1 MGAGRD
7 LWDERAETE
16 ARRAG
21 APAEAGRR
29 QVAVALQYDPDQ
41 ADAPRVTASGKG
53 QLAEQIL
60 NLAFA
65 NGVKVRTDPDL
76 AQVLAAVEVDTVI
89 PIEAFAAVAEI
100 LAYVYRAN
108 NQAVPVKTT
117 QAEPGSGILAEPGSG
132 ILAEPGSGED
142 SRA

>member
-7 LWDERAETE
+7 LWDERAED
-16 ARRAG
+16 A
-21 APAEAGRR
+21 AGRSAGRATPPGR

-41 ADAPRVTASGKG
+41 ADAPRITASGKG
-53 QLAEQIL
+53 RLAEQIL

-108 NQAVPVKTT
+108 NQAAPV
-117 QAEPGSGILAEPGSG
+117 QSESAEAGA
-132 ILAEPGSGED
+132 
-142 SRA
+142 

>member
-7 LWDERAETE
+7 LWDERAEQ
-16 ARRAG
+16 
-21 APAEAGRR
+21 EAGRAAAAPSASGRAR

-53 QLAEQIL
+53 ALAEQIL

-89 PIEAFAAVAEI
+89 PIEAFTAVAEI

-108 NQAVPVKTT
+108 NRVVPVKSGD
-117 QAEPGSGILAEPGSG
+117 AEP
-132 ILAEPGSGED
+132 
-142 SRA
+142 

>member
-7 LWDERAETE
+7 LWDERAEAAE
-16 ARRAG
+16 PGRQ
-21 APAEAGRR
+21 APAR
-29 QVAVALQYDPDQ
+29 QVAVALEYDPDM

-53 QLAEQIL
+53 AVAEQIL
-60 NLAFA
+60 NIAFA

-108 NQAVPVKTT
+108 NQAVPTKTVAS
-117 QAEPGSGILAEPGSG
+117 AETA
-132 ILAEPGSGED
+132 
-142 SRA
+142 

>member
-7 LWDERAETE
+7 LWDERAEAAAGRAAGQAGAG
-16 ARRAG
+16 ARRG
-21 APAEAGRR
+21 DGR
-29 QVAVALQYDPDQ
+29 QVAVALQYDPDR

-108 NQAVPVKTT
+108 NQAVPVK
-117 QAEPGSGILAEPGSG
+117 S
-132 ILAEPGSGED
+132 ED
-142 SRA
+142 ARA

>member
-7 LWDERAETE
+7 LWDERAETG
-16 ARRAG
+16 AGRAG
-21 APAEAGRR
+21 GDAGRR
-29 QVAVALQYDPDQ
+29 QVAVALQYDPGQ

-53 QLAEQIL
+53 ALAEQIL

-108 NQAVPVKTT
+108 NQAVPGASEPANGQEA
-117 QAEPGSGILAEPGSG
+117 QA
-132 ILAEPGSGED
+132 
-142 SRA
+142 

>member
-7 LWDERAETE
+7 LWDERAEKV
-16 ARRAG
+16 AG
-21 APAEAGRR
+21 SAAVASATPAGDRGR

-53 QLAEQIL
+53 ALAEQIL

-65 NGVKVRTDPDL
+65 TGVKVRTDPDL

-89 PIEAFAAVAEI
+89 PIEAFTAVAEI
-100 LAYVYRAN
+100 LAYVYRVN
-108 NQAVPVKTT
+108 NRAVPAKSSQD
-117 QAEPGSGILAEPGSG
+117 QAGPDHAGNFEEAE
-132 ILAEPGSGED
+132 A
-142 SRA
+142 

>member
-7 LWDERAETE
+7 LWDERAEE
-16 ARRAG
+16 
-21 APAEAGRR
+21 EAGRAAAASSAQGRGR

-53 QLAEQIL
+53 ALAEQIL

-89 PIEAFAAVAEI
+89 PIEAFTAVAEI

-108 NQAVPVKTT
+108 NRVVPVKSGD
-117 QAEPGSGILAEPGSG
+117 AET
-132 ILAEPGSGED
+132 
-142 SRA
+142 

>member
-7 LWDERAETE
+7 LWDERADTAETGP
-16 ARRAG
+16 ASSRRPG
-21 APAEAGRR
+21 R
-29 QVAVALQYDPDQ
+29 QVAVALEYDPAA
-41 ADAPRVTASGKG
+41 ADAPRITASGKG
-53 QLAEQIL
+53 ALADQIL
-60 NLAFA
+60 QLAFA

-108 NQAVPVKTT
+108 NQAVPVAS
-117 QAEPGSGILAEPGSG
+117 AEPS
-132 ILAEPGSGED
+132 
-142 SRA
+142 

>member
-7 LWDERAETE
+7 LWDERAENV
-16 ARRAG
+16 
-21 APAEAGRR
+21 AGRADAVSR
-29 QVAVALQYDPDQ
+29 PAGGRAVAVALQYDPDQ

-53 QLAEQIL
+53 ALAEQIL
-60 NLAFA
+60 NAAFA
-65 NGVKVRTDPDL
+65 SGVKVRTDPDL

-108 NQAVPVKTT
+108 NQTVPTKSAEA
-117 QAEPGSGILAEPGSG
+117 QA
-132 ILAEPGSGED
+132 
-142 SRA
+142 

>member
-7 LWDERAETE
+7 LWDERAE
-16 ARRAG
+16 ADNA
-21 APAEAGRR
+21 APAGRAPGR
-29 QVAVALQYDPDQ
+29 QVAVALEYDPAQ

-53 QLAEQIL
+53 ALAEQIL
-60 NLAFA
+60 QLAFA

-108 NQAVPVKTT
+108 SQPVPVPA
-117 QAEPGSGILAEPGSG
+117 AEGSA
-132 ILAEPGSGED
+132 
-142 SRA
+142 

>member
-1 MGAGRD
+1 MRAGRD
-7 LWDERAETE
+7 LWDERAEAE
-16 ARRAG
+16 GAAAAAAPQRGRRA
-21 APAEAGRR
+21 
-29 QVAVALQYDPDQ
+29 VAVALEYDPDV
-41 ADAPRVTASGKG
+41 ADAPRVVASGKG
-53 QLAEQIL
+53 ALADQIL

-108 NQAVPVKTT
+108 NQPVPVKTPDPSES
-117 QAEPGSGILAEPGSG
+117 A
-132 ILAEPGSGED
+132 
-142 SRA
+142 

>member
-1 MGAGRD
+1 MGTGRD
-7 LWDERAETE
+7 LWDERAES
-16 ARRAG
+16 A
-21 APAEAGRR
+21 AGRGAGPATAPSRPDGGAAR

-41 ADAPRVTASGKG
+41 ADAPRVVASGKG
-53 QLAEQIL
+53 PLAEQIL

-76 AQVLAAVEVDTVI
+76 AQVLAAVDVDTVI

-108 NQAVPVKTT
+108 NQAVPMKSNP
-117 QAEPGSGILAEPGSG
+117 AEPVNSEGAC
-132 ILAEPGSGED
+132 A
-142 SRA
+142 

>member
-7 LWDERAETE
+7 LWDERAGTAAEHA
-16 ARRAG
+16 ARPG
-21 APAEAGRR
+21 AAPPRP
-29 QVAVALQYDPDQ
+29 VAVALQYDPDE
-41 ADAPRVTASGKG
+41 ADAPRVVASGKG
-53 QLAEQIL
+53 ALAEQIL

-108 NQAVPVKTT
+108 NQAVPVK
-117 QAEPGSGILAEPGSG
+117 
-132 ILAEPGSGED
+132 SGE
-142 SRA
+142 AQP